1 MYYGA
6 IATGNRSMGTPA
18 DAPPPPKP
26 NAEAFQQIINTDFLS
41 PRRFFSGLLQK
52 QRGQAPAPRGVF
64 QYPYKGGIFLD
75 TLISNVTVVTMN
87 PKMDVLFGAYIGIQ
101 DGKIASISKKAPAE
115 APQTIIDGTGMVAIP
130 GLINCHTHLATSVLR
145 SFTDDLSNTEALE
158 ALLKK
163 EAKMDSRSAK
173 AAALLSIAECL
184 RFGVTSVS
192 DLYYYPNA
200 TAEAV
205 AQSGIKANLA
215 LSSYRFIDQNEDFD
229 FDTDEQ
235 CQELVKV
242 MDKWH
247 NHDNG
252 RIKIDAGIYAE
263 YTSNHKLWEGLAGY
277 ASEQG
282 IGMQLHLAETQAEA
296 DSCLD
301 RTGMGPG
308 ELLNCHNVFAVPA
321 TAAGCTYL
329 EDYERKLLGK
339 KQVTAV
345 ATPLAHAKAGT
356 PSTPILDCVKAGM
369 NVALGTGGAIECGNL
384 DMFEV
389 LRCAAMDARKEA
401 KDASALPAPAALM
414 MATVTGAQAQGRSQ
428 ECGMLQEGM
437 DADLALVDFS
447 APHLMP
453 CHNVL
458 NGLLWSAKG
467 GDVALTMVR
476 GKILYQNG
484 HFPTIDLK
492 NVVEELTTYAIP
504 RLFAE
509 TENG

>member
-1 MYYGA
+1 
-6 IATGNRSMGTPA
+6 
-18 DAPPPPKP
+18 
-26 NAEAFQQIINTDFLS
+26 
-41 PRRFFSGLLQK
+41 
-52 QRGQAPAPRGVF
+52 
-64 QYPYKGGIFLD
+64 
-75 TLISNVTVVTMN
+75 MN
-87 PKMDVLFGAYIGIQ
+87 PKMEVLFGAYIGIQ
-101 DGKIASISKKAPAE
+101 DGKIVSIEKTAPKE
-115 APQTIIDGTGMVAIP
+115 QPKTIIDGTGMVAIP
-130 GLINCHTHLATSVLR
+130 GLINCHTHLATSGVR
-145 SFTDDLSNTEALE
+145 SFTDDLGNTEALQ
-158 ALLKK
+158 ALLQK

-215 LSSYRFIDQNEDFD
+215 LSSYRFIDENEDFD
-229 FDTDEQ
+229 FETDEQ

-242 MDKWH
+242 VNKWH

-263 YTSNHKLWEGLAGY
+263 YTSNYKLWEALAGY
-277 ASEQG
+277 ASEAG
-282 IGMQLHLAETQAEA
+282 IGMQLHLAETRKEAE
-296 DSCLD
+296 SCMD

-308 ELLNCHNVFAVPA
+308 ELLNCHRLFAVPT

-329 EDYERKLLGK
+329 EEHERKLLGK
-339 KQVTAV
+339 KKVSAV
-345 ATPLAHAKAGT
+345 ATPLAAYKSGEA
-356 PSTPILDCVKAGM
+356 STPILESVKAGM

-389 LRCAAMDARKEA
+389 IRFAAMDARKESGNPA
-401 KDASALPAPAALM
+401 ALPSSAALM
-414 MATVTGAQAQGRSQ
+414 MATVTGAQAQGRSA
-428 ECGMLQEGM
+428 ECGMLQVGM
-437 DADLALVDFS
+437 DADIALVDFS

-458 NGLLWSAKG
+458 NGLTWSAKG

-476 GKILYQNG
+476 GNILYQNG
-484 HFPTIDLK
+484 TFPTIDLK
-492 NVVEELTTYAIP
+492 EVVEELTTYAIP
-504 RLFAE
+504 KLFE
-509 TENG
+509 EK